1 MMNLNY
7 LISLTIKFNKTWY
20 NIYEA
25 YNILNIRLRNGLN
38 FRLLFNITLIL
49 CIMQENTNALPNI
62 DDKIRLL
69 SISAA
74 SKILGIRHKAVTD
87 LIKGGKIKIIDLN
100 GRIKIPRKNLEMFI
114 DLESKTIPS
123 VINISTNNKL
133 PQSMKNILNSIINK
147 HK

>member
-1 MMNLNY
+1 M
-7 LISLTIKFNKTWY
+7 ITIKYSLKTWY

-25 YNILNIRLRNGLN
+25 YNKLYIRLRNGLN

-49 CIMQENTNALPNI
+49 CIMQENTNVLPNI

-100 GRIKIPRKNLEMFI
+100 GRIKIPRKNLELFI

-133 PQSMKNILNSIINK
+133 PQSMKYILNSIINK

>member
-1 MMNLNY
+1 
-7 LISLTIKFNKTWY
+7 
-20 NIYEA
+20 
-25 YNILNIRLRNGLN
+25 
-38 FRLLFNITLIL
+38 
-49 CIMQENTNALPNI
+49 MQENTNVLPNI

-100 GRIKIPRKNLEMFI
+100 GRIKIPRKNLELFI

-133 PQSMKNILNSIINK
+133 PQSMKYILNSIINK